1 MPQDPQNILNVSQ
14 HDDVLLLDVAADQ
27 LTALQ
32 TVDTFAE
39 QLTALI
45 AKRPEAWYVINF
57 HDVTFMVTPAVNAL
71 LQASRQLKQRGGQI
85 VVCGLNENIRRVFT
99 LMKLDRVI
107 HIEPAPDA
115 GLRRIESLRGDRSPG
130 GSAKDAETDR
140 S

>member
-1 MPQDPQNILNVSQ
+1 MPQEPQSILNVTQ

-39 QLTALI
+39 QLTAI
-45 AKRPEAWYVINF
+45 IEKRPEAWYVINF

-71 LQASRQLKQRGGQI
+71 LQASRQLKQRGGDL
-85 VVCGLNENIRRVFT
+85 VVCGLNENIRRVFA

-107 HIEPAPDA
+107 HIEPAPEA
-115 GLRRIESLRGDRSPG
+115 GLRRIDSLRGN
-130 GSAKDAETDR
+130 
-140 S
+140 